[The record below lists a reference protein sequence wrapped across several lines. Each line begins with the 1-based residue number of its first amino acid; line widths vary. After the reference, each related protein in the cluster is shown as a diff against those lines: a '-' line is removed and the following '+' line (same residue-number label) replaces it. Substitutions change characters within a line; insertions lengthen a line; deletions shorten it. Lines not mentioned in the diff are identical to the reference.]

1 VLLLPLLL
9 PVLLL
14 LPLLL
19 LLPVLLL
26 LPLPLLLS
34 VPAVILS
41 AAKDPEELDAPEPSV
56 PFNPYPSPPF
66 PLFVLSNL
74 ATRHFAWSS
83 ALCRG
88 SGMTYASHIIPK
100 FPHTAFLAHRYS
112 TAPSRSHPIPAIVLC
127 TFSFAFPPP
136 PMSSR
141 ST

>member
-56 PFNPYPSPPF
+56 PFNPYPLRLFRCLFSPTSHLSF
-66 PLFVLSNL
+66 PLEQRTLSRQRNDL
-74 ATRHFAWSS
+74 RVTH
-83 ALCRG
+83 
-88 SGMTYASHIIPK
+88 
-100 FPHTAFLAHRYS
+100 
-112 TAPSRSHPIPAIVLC
+112 HP
-127 TFSFAFPPP
+127 
-136 PMSSR
+136 
-141 ST
+141 